1 MGGEISLV
9 PYALFYAL
17 LFGYIL
23 AKLPQLS
30 TKLITLSIRIFQEH
44 KDARHEGM
52 LYGNTI

>member
-30 TKLITLSIRIFQEH
+30 TKLISIRIFQEH